1 MTTDGLRGSEKADG
15 GSEPTRRVRGI
26 LLWVLFA
33 LYVAMLVW
41 VVVWK
46 LEVPHIGRG
55 GIREVKLVPF
65 APDAC
70 DGASAPSEVLA
81 NMLLFIP
88 FGVYLGLLA
97 PRWPWWRIAGA
108 LVAASLSL
116 EVAQYALA
124 VGSSDTTDLITNT
137 AGGLA
142 GLGLLA
148 LARRRLEARTVT
160 AVTTVCAVLTVI
172 ALLAI
177 AAFVASPLRFT
188 PRDVL
193 VTPPGISAEGAGVVA
208 GEPVRLDQDARAQQC
223 SENPF

>member
-1 MTTDGLRGSEKADG
+1 MTTEELPRSRKTDG
-15 GSEPTRRVRGI
+15 GREPTRRVRG

-70 DGASAPSEVLA
+70 DGASAPSEVVA
-81 NMLLFIP
+81 NVLLFIP

-97 PRWPWWRIAGA
+97 PTWPWWRIAGTIA
-108 LVAASLSL
+108 AASLAL
-116 EVAQYALA
+116 EVVQYALA
-124 VGSSDTTDLITNT
+124 VGSADTTDLVTNT

-160 AVTTVCAVLTVI
+160 AVTRVCAVLTVL

-177 AAFVASPLRFT
+177 AVFVASPLRFA
-188 PRDVL
+188 PRDVV
-193 VTPPGISAEGAGVVA
+193 VTPPGVSGDESGQVA
-208 GEPVRLDQDARAQQC
+208 GERARLDQDARGQQC

>member
-1 MTTDGLRGSEKADG
+1 MTTDELPGSAKADG

-65 APDAC
+65 ASDAS

-81 NMLLFIP
+81 NVLLFIP

-97 PRWPWWRIAGA
+97 PTWPWWRIAGTIA
-108 LVAASLSL
+108 AASLAL
-116 EVAQYALA
+116 EVVQYALA

-160 AVTTVCAVLTVI
+160 AVTRVCAVLTVL

-177 AAFVASPLRFT
+177 AVFVASPLRFT
-188 PRDVL
+188 PRDV
-193 VTPPGISAEGAGVVA
+193 VVSPPGVSAEGAGLVA
-208 GEPVRLDQDARAQQC
+208 GERVRLDQDARAQQC
-223 SENPF
+223 REQAF

>member
-1 MTTDGLRGSEKADG
+1 M
-15 GSEPTRRVRGI
+15 
-26 LLWVLFA
+26 LFA

-81 NMLLFIP
+81 NVLLFIP

-97 PRWPWWRIAGA
+97 PTWPWWRITGTI
-108 LVAASLSL
+108 VAASLSL

-124 VGSSDTTDLITNT
+124 VGSADITDLITNT

-148 LARRRLEARTVT
+148 LARRRLDGEDRHGRDEGLRGPDRART
-160 AVTTVCAVLTVI
+160 ARDRGLRRLSP
-172 ALLAI
+172 ALH
-177 AAFVASPLRFT
+177 AA
-188 PRDVL
+188 
-193 VTPPGISAEGAGVVA
+193 
-208 GEPVRLDQDARAQQC
+208 
-223 SENPF
+223 

>member
-1 MTTDGLRGSEKADG
+1 MTTDELPRSRTTEG
-15 GSEPTRRVRGI
+15 GNEPTRRVRS

-81 NMLLFIP
+81 NVLLFIP

-97 PRWPWWRIAGA
+97 PTWRWWRIAGTIA
-108 LVAASLSL
+108 AASLSL
-116 EVAQYALA
+116 EVAQYGMA
-124 VGSSDTTDLITNT
+124 VGSADVTDLITNT
-137 AGGLA
+137 AGGLT
-142 GLGLLA
+142 GIGLLA
-148 LARRRLEARTVT
+148 LARRRLKARTVT
-160 AVTTVCAVLTVI
+160 ALTRVCAVLTVL
-172 ALLAI
+172 ALIAI
-177 AAFVASPLRFT
+177 AALVASPLRFT
-188 PRDVL
+188 PRDVM
-193 VTPPGISAEGAGVVA
+193 VSPPGVSGDWPDVVA
-208 GEPVRLDQDARAQQC
+208 GERVRLDQDARGQQC
-223 SENPF
+223 SEDPF